1 MDSFFKSYRKF
12 GALTPNLHFFY
23 SKSMFYGILYEICPA
38 FFNRFFVTHHQE
50 EHSVNSDTITGIV
63 YIVIGVLLFAW
74 SFRVGRGPK
83 R

>member
-1 MDSFFKSYRKF
+1 MVYYTKYVRRFS
-12 GALTPNLHFFY
+12 AV
-23 SKSMFYGILYEICPA
+23 
-38 FFNRFFVTHHQE
+38 FFVTHHQE

>member
-1 MDSFFKSYRKF
+1 MSGGQVPQKGRGLGHDFGVIFDQFFS
-12 GALTPNLHFFY
+12 
-23 SKSMFYGILYEICPA
+23 
-38 FFNRFFVTHHQE
+38 RFFVTHHQE